1 MARSSPKETGRSSS
15 GKGCTTPPPS
25 TIPTTTRAAIAP
37 DFSSIMA
44 LCTLLPARTPRQL
57 MAVSPSS
64 AAAAMARFAGF
75 EARNLAIVFGEGDG
89 YGGHPAGL
97 GDQQQHP
104 SINERHAGMVG
115 FAQVE
120 YWPPESGRRVASS
133 AQMKRAGHGQCAAD
147 QPDAQNQERRVH
159 LLRDHIGIDEDAGAD
174 DAAHHDHGGVE
185 EAGRAG
191 GAVARG
197 GVGGRGPG
205 LCFIP
210 DRQPKL
216 YTAALFA
223 GDVCFRKKDVACA
236 SEWFG
241 RAVTIDPA
249 RETAYRF
256 WGDALMAA
264 GKMLE
269 ARDKFIESVLA
280 ERTQKPWAA
289 LQNWAKQND
298 CMLSAPKIERPKIGE
313 DARNI
318 ALNPADL
325 DDKDGTGRSA
335 WVTYS
340 IVRAAQEISDGGRVP
355 AHTRGRGCGARWRGR
370 RD

>member
-1 MARSSPKETGRSSS
+1 
-15 GKGCTTPPPS
+15 
-25 TIPTTTRAAIAP
+25 
-37 DFSSIMA
+37 
-44 LCTLLPARTPRQL
+44 
-57 MAVSPSS
+57 
-64 AAAAMARFAGF
+64 
-75 EARNLAIVFGEGDG
+75 
-89 YGGHPAGL
+89 
-97 GDQQQHP
+97 
-104 SINERHAGMVG
+104 
-115 FAQVE
+115 
-120 YWPPESGRRVASS
+120 
-133 AQMKRAGHGQCAAD
+133 MKRLTAI
-147 QPDAQNQERRVH
+147 
-159 LLRDHIGIDEDAGAD
+159 LLA
-174 DAAHHDHGGVE
+174 
-185 EAGRAG
+185 AG
-191 GAVARG
+191 GAFAQPAHDLVAERQQVIRLMTQG
-197 GVGGRGPG
+197 QSLAALPLVEDLAAANPG
-205 LCFIP
+205 DAAVQGWLGYCLFAKSRTNATAEEAP
-210 DRQPKL
+210 ELRKRAREAVLRARQLGSTWPMLNDLILVLDNPGAVQQPLSSNAEANAKMKEGETAFAKGDYDGALAAYSAALKIEPKL